1 MRMSTKPTKRLPSLR
16 RAGAGVLGFYVL
28 YLVKCAIGI
37 SLFPQFSAWHFL
49 KLPIAPIMEARYGKH
64 WH

>member
-1 MRMSTKPTKRLPSLR
+1 MAAKSIKVLPQLK
-16 RAGAGVLGFYVL
+16 RAGAVILGLYVL
-28 YLVKCAIGI
+28 YLVKCAVGI